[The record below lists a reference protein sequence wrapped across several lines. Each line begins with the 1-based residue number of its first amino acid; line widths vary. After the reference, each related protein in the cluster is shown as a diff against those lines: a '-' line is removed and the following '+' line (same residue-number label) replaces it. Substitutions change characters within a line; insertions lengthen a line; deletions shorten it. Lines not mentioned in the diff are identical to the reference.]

1 MREKLNENPL
11 MQVAV
16 VGVLLVVAALFVLTS
31 MGGGGEEDEETTTT
45 TSSAT
50 VTGPSGTATVTAT
63 VTTPTAETSAAP
75 VSAATLPPVPA
86 PPLPKRVTAAFKA
99 NRTVVLLIVRRGG
112 IEDDDAIASVNAL
125 PLSFKRDVALFVVPA
140 EKIARYTA
148 ITQGVDVSRVPA
160 LVVVRPR
167 RLDHGA
173 VTATVSYGF
182 QSPQNIVQ
190 AVVDAR
196 YEGRTLPY
204 HP

>member
-1 MREKLNENPL
+1 MRQKLNENPL
-11 MQVAV
+11 MQVAL
-16 VGVLLVVAALFVLTS
+16 VGVLLVVAAVFVLSS
-31 MGGGGEEDEETTTT
+31 MGGGGEEEETTTT

-63 VTTPTAETSAAP
+63 VTTPTTEASAAP
-75 VSAATLPPVPA
+75 VSAATLPPVPP
-86 PPLPKRVTAAFKA
+86 PPLPRRVVAAFRA

-112 IEDDDAIASVNAL
+112 IDDPVISAGAL
-125 PLSFKRDVALFVVPA
+125 PLSFKRDVALFIVPA
-140 EKIARYTA
+140 QKIARYTA

-182 QSPQNIVQ
+182 QSPQSIVQ

-196 YEGRTLPY
+196 YDGRTLPY